1 MIDEGQVIAVDDYW
15 IGSFRGPT
23 TFIVRDG
30 LLRQVDRFGPE
41 RNVRPDLELPG
52 TLFPRLTDHHVHL
65 GLIDP
70 SGLLAGGIT
79 SVVDLGWIPAEASRM
94 RRDAAFPGSTLPE
107 VHIAGAFL
115 TCVGGYPKGRD
126 WAPDDAVVELAKP
139 SEAELAVRAQVGLGA
154 SVIKVTLNSDAGPVP
169 SEELLEAVVSGAR
182 ANGVPVAAH
191 VQGEGMTK
199 RALDAGVNVLAH
211 TPFTERLDADLVA
224 RISRARTGVIST
236 LDIHRRGSASG
247 DLDLG
252 AELAEEI
259 AVENLRRIAASGGR
273 VLYGTDLG
281 NGRLPVGINRRE
293 LVALAGVG
301 LDRDELVASIA
312 GHEHPDAVGP
322 RLAWIPGVPPRGDA
336 DPVETAEWL
345 AGARGTTVDYLE
357 ETLEGTPS

>member
-1 MIDEGQVIAVDDYW
+1 MIDEGQVIAFDDYW
-15 IGSFRGPT
+15 VGSFRGPT
-23 TFIVRDG
+23 TFIVREG
-30 LLRQVDRFGPE
+30 LLRQVDPFGPE
-41 RNVRPDLELPG
+41 RNARPDLELHG
-52 TLFPRLTDHHVHL
+52 TLFSRLTDHHVHL

-70 SGLLAGGIT
+70 SGLLGGGIT

-126 WAPDDAVVELAKP
+126 WAPDDAVVELARP
-139 SEAELAVRAQVGLGA
+139 SEAEAAVRAQVGLGA
-154 SVIKVTLNSDAGPVP
+154 SVIKVTLNSDAGAVP
-169 SEELLEAVVSGAR
+169 CDELLEAIVSSAR

-191 VQGEGMTK
+191 VQGEGMTE

-236 LDIHRRGSASG
+236 LDIHGTGHA
-247 DLDLG
+247 
-252 AELAEEI
+252 AEI
-259 AVENLRRIAASGGR
+259 ANENLRRIAASGGR

-281 NGRLPVGINRRE
+281 NGALPVGVNRRE

-312 GHEHPDAVGP
+312 GNEHPDAVGP
-322 RLAWIPGVPPRGDA
+322 RLAWVPGVPPGLDA
-336 DPVETAEWL
+336 DPAETAEWL
-345 AGARGTTVDYLE
+345 AAARGTTVDYLE
-357 ETLEGTPS
+357 ETLEGAPS